1 MINCCFNGIAKFDS
15 DNVKGVIKFHQCVK
29 ETGTHVYI
37 DLYGLP
43 PNIKRA
49 IHVHEYGDE
58 RQGCTSLGGHWNP
71 ENTTHGSI
79 FFDMDRHAGDLIN
92 NLEPNSEGIFK
103 FDYFDPLINLR
114 GDIDES
120 IFGRSVVIH
129 DGIDDL
135 GLGGMN
141 DKGQV
146 INAKVREG
154 SLKTGNAGSRMACAI
169 IGRAKNGK
177 MN

>member
-1 MINCCFNGIAKFDS
+1 MDP
-15 DNVKGVIKFHQCVK
+15 CV
-29 ETGTHVYI
+29 
-37 DLYGLP
+37 
-43 PNIKRA
+43 
-49 IHVHEYGDE
+49 
-58 RQGCTSLGGHWNP
+58 
-71 ENTTHGSI
+71 

-92 NLEPNSEGIFK
+92 NIEPNNEGIFK
-103 FDYFDPLINLR
+103 FDYFNPLINLR

-135 GLGGMN
+135 GFGGLN

-154 SLKTGNAGSRMACAI
+154 SLKTGNSGSRMACAI

-177 MN
+177 IN